1 MTAPVTSAPDDLPT
15 ELAAAPIP
23 TVPDRANAP
32 VSEVVERFLR
42 AVITSVPL
50 DRLEELHLFSPL
62 RQGTVE
68 TGIAVLAAR
77 IPVMIAG
84 VVSGEAT
91 GEPELFDGAAD
102 GTELA
107 GDATIDDAVIAGAE
121 GGGDTA
127 DQPGGDDVRDAEEA
141 EEAEAT
147 EEIEAAVIA
156 ADGPDESAAVS
167 APIADE
173 DGSLHAEEDLPAR
186 PERLTVYTA
195 RYRYVIKGPERG
207 KWEASVVAEADAP
220 LITVETVVR
229 GVQRRAGEDSE
240 IVRYTAAQIARALRM
255 PYPA

>member
-23 TVPDRANAP
+23 TVPDRADAP

-127 DQPGGDDVRDAEEA
+127 DLPGG
-141 EEAEAT
+141 
-147 EEIEAAVIA
+147 
-156 ADGPDESAAVS
+156 
-167 APIADE
+167 
-173 DGSLHAEEDLPAR
+173 
-186 PERLTVYTA
+186 
-195 RYRYVIKGPERG
+195 
-207 KWEASVVAEADAP
+207 
-220 LITVETVVR
+220 
-229 GVQRRAGEDSE
+229 
-240 IVRYTAAQIARALRM
+240 
-255 PYPA
+255 

>member
-1 MTAPVTSAPDDLPT
+1 
-15 ELAAAPIP
+15 
-23 TVPDRANAP
+23 
-32 VSEVVERFLR
+32 
-42 AVITSVPL
+42 
-50 DRLEELHLFSPL
+50 
-62 RQGTVE
+62 
-68 TGIAVLAAR
+68 
-77 IPVMIAG
+77 
-84 VVSGEAT
+84 VVSGEPT
-91 GEPELFDGAAD
+91 GEPELFDGAVD
-102 GTELA
+102 GTELP

-220 LITVETVVR
+220 LITVATVVR

>member
-23 TVPDRANAP
+23 TVPDRADAP

-50 DRLEELHLFSPL
+50 GHLEELHLFSPL

-77 IPVMIAG
+77 IPVMIAD

-102 GTELA
+102 GTELP
-107 GDATIDDAVIAGAE
+107 GDAPIEAEVIAGAE
-121 GGGDTA
+121 GGDDMA
-127 DQPGGDDVRDAEEA
+127 DLPSGDDVRDAEEA
-141 EEAEAT
+141 EAKEEADAT
-147 EEIEAAVIA
+147 VIAADAADEPAAVIA
-156 ADGPDESAAVS
+156 TSV
-167 APIADE
+167 DE